1 MENMERKWQFRLLS
15 ALLAVFVAMY
25 FITGSFGG
33 IFAVGD
39 GEEEIGFSDTQIM
52 MFSARSTGFIEPFTV
67 TGVSVKIAGK
77 TLEEGVSAKN
87 VVKNGDPFDLEFA
100 WSLND
105 GKNHK
110 GETYTY
116 DLTEDLKGIELDECS
131 EKVSFSG
138 DANFDATY
146 TVKKIGGKTFLDVE
160 IGNVENVYHYKGA
173 FKITGKVSTADD
185 PSDDKG
191 NFQIKFADKTFNL
204 IDSGKIPYLNM
215 KKEASGEIY
224 KGADGSYYQNFKV
237 TVTNTTNVL
246 AENITLQDTHGEL
259 FVNGSI
265 SNVTGASNPVS
276 SGSTDSITI
285 GTIPGNS
292 SATVGYTLR
301 LDKNNMISGS
311 GNWNNA
317 VVKTEIQGEIHGYA
331 NAKLTP
337 PSISKSGALSNGK
350 ITWTI
355 TVDPGVFKDESFT
368 VTDIPGSN
376 LTSAEIAAALG
387 TSANPDGSVTIPAD
401 KITRNGNTYT
411 VTYTT
416 TAPEAD
422 EYSNTNVSNR
432 SRLNI
437 ADGTKESQATV
448 TVPAGKSEGYITK
461 THGNVTTN
469 GSSIVIPWTVTAKI
483 PNTELSS
490 VTLNDSI
497 YRAYMYGDS
506 PERIANLY
514 NSLKVNNIPAVR
526 VNDNVWKVD
535 GVGEITMYWASNVS
549 FMLKITDQS
558 FLSNNRGKDVTLSYS
573 TQVFDSNIGS
583 VRNIVEMNAELA
595 NGTSIPQQK
604 AEDEYVRPITVS
616 KVQDYGETNSY
627 PRVART
633 WRVTVSNNGSAYIAG
648 QTVTIKDTLP
658 KGYQLLEDS
667 LVISTGDR
675 NSAFYKGG
683 SVVNQGVS
691 VSVNT
696 SPVSS
701 ASENT
706 FTVAVTLNQD
716 LASALSS
723 GGALNFYYSANMT
736 EGRYVEFNSTLHT
749 EDLSNKV
756 EATSPDGEKAYAAHN
771 FTISAPYNEILSKAC
786 TEQKRTTNGD
796 KSGFAASYK
805 IELNK
810 PRVTIGNGRTIT
822 VTDKLGTSLHYKEG
836 SLKVLEYPRYYDWNS
851 SNVTSS
857 VKYSFDSSS
866 NTLTFELKDNTY
878 YVITYDIYGNQD
890 DMLSLNEL
898 TSSNATEEEKQMIK
912 DELNHR
918 YGNTVSVKSIS
929 GTENSSSVTLDSS
942 TYRLSGTVSYM
953 IQINGT
959 KKWEN
964 DSGNRPG
971 EIVVLLKQTKTNL
984 KGESTNKTFTYHLI
998 NGSTAGKTDTDT
1010 EFYRQIKV
1018 NNNDEWT
1025 FSIKDVIVAD
1035 NLGAL
1040 YTYTLEEKTVDGYVP
1055 AYECRTSPDG
1065 EWQSLSKYIIG
1076 ANRHSVDVEIT
1087 NTYLGKKALTISKT
1101 DMTGLKQLPGA
1112 QLVIE
1117 RAPGN
1122 NNALNLTTVVT
1133 GAVSAVMREESIT
1146 INTGRSAAHVGG
1158 LPEGNYTLK
1167 ETIAPD
1173 GYKKVTTEF
1182 SFSVDANGAVTA
1194 TGSGDNSSY
1203 EISENKITLKDEPF
1217 RTPISKVDVDNETKQ
1232 LPGARLSIT
1241 PLLAASNIDLSD
1253 VYVVNGTEAAGSG
1266 KKAFVFTTGNET
1278 ALVYAL
1284 PAGSYVLKEVAAPDG
1299 YGLVTSEFRFTV
1311 NKDGT
1316 VTPSSGGGSFSYENG
1331 TIILKDKKTPIITS
1345 TTTPGSQTTYPTGTS
1360 PTIVTVPTWIGTSSA
1375 TTTTTI
1381 TPETDNGE
1389 IVEDTTTTSSSAGTT
1404 TAPEEDDVTEKVTV
1418 SDKTTIPAVT
1428 TVPDKTAVP
1437 DKTTAPDKT
1446 TVPAVTTVP
1455 GKTTA
1460 PGETTKRP
1468 SADDSSSGQETG
1480 NSNSDVSSETEE
1492 NPGTGVSF
1500 TALAAV
1506 FAAAGSLAVVTR
1518 KRKRK

>member
-1 MENMERKWQFRLLS
+1 MESMERKWPFRLLS

-25 FITGSFGG
+25 FITDSFGG

-39 GEEEIGFSDTQIM
+39 GEEEIGFSNNEIM
-52 MFSARSTGFIEPFTV
+52 MFSTRSTTFKAPFTV

-77 TLEEGVSAKN
+77 TLEEGDSAKN

-110 GETYTY
+110 EETYTY

-138 DANFDATY
+138 DASFDATY
-146 TVKKIGGKTFLDVE
+146 TVKKIGGKTFLYVE

-191 NFQIKFADKTFNL
+191 NFQIHFADKTFNL

-265 SNVTGASNPVS
+265 SNVTLNGSPASVSS
-276 SGSTDSITI
+276 SGSTGSITI

-337 PSISKSGALSNGK
+337 PSISKSGNLSDGK
-350 ITWTI
+350 ITWII

-387 TSANPDGSVTIPAD
+387 IAANADGSVAIPAN
-401 KITRNGNTYT
+401 KITKNGNTYT

-437 ADGTKESQATV
+437 AGGTKDAQTTV
-448 TVPAGKSEGYITK
+448 TIPAKKFDGYITK
-461 THGNVTTN
+461 THGNVTTS
-469 GSSIVIPWTVTAKI
+469 GSSIVIPWTVTVTL
-483 PNTELSS
+483 PDTELSS

-506 PERIANLY
+506 PERIANIY
-514 NSLKVNNIPAVR
+514 NNLKINNIPAVR

-627 PRVART
+627 SRVART
-633 WRVTVSNNGSAYIAG
+633 WRVTVSNNGSAYIDG

-675 NSAFYKGG
+675 NSAFYKAG
-683 SVVNQGVS
+683 SVVNSGAS
-691 VSVNT
+691 VSVNA

-701 ASENT
+701 VSENT
-706 FTVAVTLNQD
+706 FTVTVTLDHN
-716 LASALSS
+716 LAAALSNN
-723 GGALNFYYSANMT
+723 GALNFYYSANMT
-736 EGRYVEFNSTLHT
+736 DDRYVEFNSTLHT

-786 TEQKRTTNGD
+786 TEQKRTTSGD

-810 PRVTIGNGRTIT
+810 PRVTIGNGKTIT
-822 VTDKLGTSLHYKEG
+822 VTDKLGASLHYKEG
-836 SLKVLEYPRYYDWNS
+836 SLKILEYHRYNDWNS

-959 KKWEN
+959 KKW
-964 DSGNRPG
+964 DDAGIGNRPG

-1087 NTYLGKKALTISKT
+1087 NTYLGKRALTISKT
-1101 DMTGLKQLPGA
+1101 DITGLKQLPGA

-1117 RAPGN
+1117 RAEGN
-1122 NNALNLTTVVT
+1122 NADLSGTVVT
-1133 GAVSAVMREESIT
+1133 GAVSAVRHEESIT

-1158 LPEGNYTLK
+1158 LPEGKYILK

-1194 TGSGDNSSY
+1194 TNSGNFSY
-1203 EISENKITLKDEPF
+1203 ESSENKITLKDDSF
-1217 RTPISKVDVDNETKQ
+1217 CIPISKVDVDNETKQ

-1241 PLLAASNIDLSD
+1241 PLSSASNIDLSD

-1266 KKAFVFTTGNET
+1266 KKAFVFTTGKET

-1284 PAGSYVLKEVAAPDG
+1284 PAGRYVLKEVAAPDG
-1299 YGLVTSEFRFTV
+1299 YELVTTEFRFTV

-1316 VTPSSGGGSFSYENG
+1316 VAASTGGSFSYKNG
-1331 TIILKDKKTPIITS
+1331 TIILKDKKTSSITS
-1345 TTTPGSQTTYPTGTS
+1345 STTGTS
-1360 PTIVTVPTWIGTSSA
+1360 PTIVTVPTWVGTSSA

-1381 TPETDNGE
+1381 TSETDKDE
-1389 IVEDTTTTSSSAGTT
+1389 IVENTTTTATSAGTT
-1404 TAPEEDDVTEKVTV
+1404 TAPEEDAGAEKVTV
-1418 SDKTTIPAVT
+1418 SDKTTVPAVTTIPDKTTAPTVT
-1428 TVPDKTAVP
+1428 TVPDKTTEP
-1437 DKTTAPDKT
+1437 GKTTEPDKT
-1446 TVPAVTTVP
+1446 TVPE
-1455 GKTTA
+1455 
-1460 PGETTKRP
+1460 ETTKRP

-1518 KRKRK
+1518 KRKKNN